1 MKININSNR
10 HSVYSLKYH
19 LVVIT
24 KYRHKCITLEI
35 LDKLE
40 KIFTRLLNDKDC
52 KVLEFGGEKDHIH
65 VLFETPPHIQLS
77 KLVNIL
83 KTVSSRLIKKDYEEQ
98 LKEYYWESAF
108 WSRSYCIISTGG
120 ATISTIEE
128 YIQSQGEK
136 EQNLLNSSPPES
148 N

>member
-1 MKININSNR
+1 MNRQINSNR

-24 KYRHKCITLEI
+24 KYRHKCINPEI
-35 LDKLE
+35 LDELE
-40 KIFTRLLNDKDC
+40 KIFTRLLNNKDC
-52 KVLEFGGEKDHIH
+52 KVLEFGGEKD
-65 VLFETPPHIQLS
+65 
-77 KLVNIL
+77 
-83 KTVSSRLIKKDYEEQ
+83 YEEH
-98 LKEYYWESAF
+98 LKNYYWKSAF

-120 ATISTIEE
+120 ATIETIEE

-136 EQNLLNSSPPES
+136 EQNRLNSSPPES

>member
-24 KYRHKCITLEI
+24 KYRHKCINLEI
-35 LDKLE
+35 LDELE

-120 ATISTIEE
+120 DAIKTIEE

>member
-1 MKININSNR
+1 MKRNINSNR

-24 KYRHKCITLEI
+24 KYRHKCINSEI
-35 LDKLE
+35 LDELE

-98 LKEYYWESAF
+98 LKEYYCKSAF

-120 ATISTIEE
+120 AAIKTIEE

>member
-1 MKININSNR
+1 MNRNINSNR

-24 KYRHKCITLEI
+24 KYRHKCITSNMLEE
-35 LDKLE
+35 LE

-77 KLVNIL
+77 KLINTL
-83 KTVSSRLIKKDYEEQ
+83 KTVSSRLIKKDYEEH
-98 LKEYYWESAF
+98 LKDYYWESAF
-108 WSRSYCIISTGG
+108 WSRSYLIISTGG
-120 ATISTIEE
+120 ATIETSKK
-128 YIQSQGEK
+128 YIQNQGEK
-136 EQNLLNSSPPES
+136 EKNRLNSSPPES
-148 N
+148 K

>member
-1 MKININSNR
+1 MSIELNSNR

-24 KYRHKCITLEI
+24 KYRHECITPEMLKE
-35 LDKLE
+35 LE
-40 KIFTRLLNDKDC
+40 KIFTRLLNNKDC
-52 KVLEFGGEKDHIH
+52 DVLEFGGENDHVHI
-65 VLFETPPHIQLS
+65 LFETPPQIQLS

-83 KTVSSRLIKKDYEEQ
+83 KTVSSRLIKKDYEEH
-98 LKEYYWESAF
+98 LKNYYWKSAF

-120 ATISTIEE
+120 ATIETIED

-136 EQNLLNSSPPES
+136 EQNRLNSSPPES
-148 N
+148 S

>member
-1 MKININSNR
+1 MNRQINSNR

-24 KYRHKCITLEI
+24 KYRHKCINSEI
-35 LDKLE
+35 LDELE

-52 KVLEFGGEKDHIH
+52 IVLEFGGEKDHIH
-65 VLFETPPHIQLS
+65 VLFETPPQIQLS

-83 KTVSSRLIKKDYEEQ
+83 KTVSSRLIKKDYEEH
-98 LKEYYWESAF
+98 LKDYYWESAF
-108 WSRSYCIISTGG
+108 WSKSYCIISTGG
-120 ATISTIEE
+120 ATIETIGE
-128 YIQSQGEK
+128 YIQNQGKK
-136 EQNLLNSSPPES
+136 EQNRLNSSPPES

>member
-1 MKININSNR
+1 MNRQINSNR

-24 KYRHKCITLEI
+24 KYRHKCINPEI
-35 LDKLE
+35 LDELE
-40 KIFTRLLNDKDC
+40 KIFTRLLNNKDC

-65 VLFETPPHIQLS
+65 VLFETPPQIQLS

-83 KTVSSRLIKKDYEEQ
+83 KTVSSRLIKKDYEEH
-98 LKEYYWESAF
+98 LRNYYWESAF

-120 ATISTIEE
+120 ATIETIEE

-136 EQNLLNSSPPES
+136 EQNRLNSSPPES

>member
-1 MKININSNR
+1 MERTINSNR
-10 HSVYSLKYH
+10 NSVYSLKYH

-24 KYRHKCITLEI
+24 KYRHKCINSEI
-35 LDKLE
+35 LDELE

-83 KTVSSRLIKKDYEEQ
+83 KTVSSRLIKKDYEEH
-98 LKEYYWESAF
+98 LKKYYWESAF

-128 YIQSQGEK
+128 YIQSQGKK
-136 EQNLLNSSPPES
+136 EQYLLNSSTPES

>member
-1 MKININSNR
+1 MEREINSNR

-24 KYRHKCITLEI
+24 KYRHKCINSEI
-35 LDKLE
+35 LDELE

-52 KVLEFGGEKDHIH
+52 KVLEFKGEKDYIH

-83 KTVSSRLIKKDYEEQ
+83 KTVSSRLIKKDYEEH

-120 ATISTIEE
+120 TTIKTIEE

-136 EQNLLNSSPPES
+136 EQNLLNSSQPES

>member
-1 MKININSNR
+1 MNRQINSNR

-24 KYRHKCITLEI
+24 KYRHKCITPEI
-35 LDKLE
+35 LDELE

-65 VLFETPPHIQLS
+65 ILFETPPQIQLS

-83 KTVSSRLIKKDYEEQ
+83 KTISSRLIKKDYEKH
-98 LKEYYWESAF
+98 LRKYYWESAF
-108 WSRSYCIISTGG
+108 WSRSYCIIFTGG
-120 ATISTIEE
+120 ATIETI
-128 YIQSQGEK
+128 
-136 EQNLLNSSPPES
+136 
-148 N
+148 